1 MARKLTLENYLPP
14 AADSWLRCQPASL
27 GLNAARLHH
36 AVEFACQHE
45 SNWLYDLSEQKA
57 IAGSEPPPWNEI
69 LGPLKPRG
77 GPAGLIIRHGQ
88 IVTSWGDIE
97 RVDPT
102 FSATKSYIG
111 LCAAVA
117 YRDGLIKNFDDQVSE
132 YNGFKEFSSDHNNA
146 ITWRHLLQQ
155 TSEWEGTLWSKPD
168 QVDRNRQVG
177 PSADDSQKGQPRQ
190 LTDPGGYWEY
200 NDVRVN
206 LAALCLTRL
215 FEASLSDVL
224 RKNIMDPIDASHSW
238 EWHGYRNSYIEIK
251 GRSVQSVSGGA
262 HWGGGLWISSL
273 DHARM
278 GLLISRHGR
287 WGNVE
292 ILPEHCL
299 GPLFAPCPLNRN
311 YGFLWWLNSNRSLFA
326 GAGESSVFAYGA
338 GANYVWIDPDY
349 DLVVVV
355 RWIDAGSMNDF
366 TALVMDSIVRP

>member
-1 MARKLTLENYLPP
+1 MTPENYLPP
-14 AADSWLRCQPASL
+14 AADSWSRCQPASL
-27 GLNAARLHH
+27 GLKEARLHR
-36 AVEFACQHE
+36 AVEFACRHE
-45 SNWLYDLSEQKA
+45 SNWLYDLSEQNA

-88 IVTSWGDIE
+88 IAMSWGDIE

-117 YRDGLIKNFDDQVSE
+117 YRDGLIKSFDDQVSE
-132 YNGFKEFSSDHNNA
+132 YHGFKEFSSGHNKA

-177 PSADDSQKGQPRQ
+177 PDANDSQKGQARQ
-190 LTDPGGYWEY
+190 LTEPGGYWEY

-215 FEASLSDVL
+215 FGASLSDVL

-251 GRSVQSVSGGA
+251 GRSVQS
-262 HWGGGLWISSL
+262 LSL
-273 DHARM
+273 IH
-278 GLLISRHGR
+278 I
-287 WGNVE
+287 
-292 ILPEHCL
+292 
-299 GPLFAPCPLNRN
+299 
-311 YGFLWWLNSNRSLFA
+311 
-326 GAGESSVFAYGA
+326 
-338 GANYVWIDPDY
+338 
-349 DLVVVV
+349 
-355 RWIDAGSMNDF
+355 
-366 TALVMDSIVRP
+366 